1 MTTTAV
7 GAVTIT
13 IDDKKKKSYSAD
25 VVTPDANNQIVMT
38 LVSSGSKSWVFK
50 DPPITINNP
59 ADFSWTP
66 EDGGGTVLTVTD
78 SNADKSRVPQH
89 NYTVHVKSND
99 GDELD
104 IDPKIVDR

>member
-13 IDDKKKKSYSAD
+13 IDDKKNKSYSAD
-25 VVTPDANNQIVMT
+25 EVTPDENNQVVMT
-38 LVSSGSKSWVFK
+38 LVSSGSKSWTYK
-50 DPPITINNP
+50 DKPITIKNDANFTWSP
-59 ADFSWTP
+59 H
-66 EDGGGTVLTVTD
+66 DGGGTVLTVTD
-78 SNADKSRVPQH
+78 SGDDKKKHPKH
-89 NYTVHVKSND
+89 DYTVHVQSND